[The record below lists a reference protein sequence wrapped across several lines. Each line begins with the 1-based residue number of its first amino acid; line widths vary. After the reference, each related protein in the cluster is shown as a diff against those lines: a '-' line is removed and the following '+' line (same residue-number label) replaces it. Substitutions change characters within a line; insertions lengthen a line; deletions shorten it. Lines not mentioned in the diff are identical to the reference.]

1 MSSGDLKRKSAGEG
15 EDTRDAT
22 KKTKM
27 SFSLGLK
34 KSSDGLKKASDQQ
47 EEEDGDSAQ
56 ETTGKR
62 VMKIA
67 PVSMKLSTVKPKELE
82 KKVAKPSRSVAK
94 AFADESDEEEEDM
107 PPEAK
112 MRMKNIGR
120 NTPTSAGP
128 NSFNKGKMGFCSPSA
143 KWKVQNLKSE
153 AEKREEEKG
162 KS

>member
-1 MSSGDLKRKSAGEG
+1 MSSGDLKRKSVGEG
-15 EDTRDAT
+15 EDTRDAS

-34 KSSDGLKKASDQQ
+34 KSSDGLKKTSVQQ
-47 EEEDGDSAQ
+47 EEDGDSVKEIA
-56 ETTGKR
+56 GKR
-62 VMKIA
+62 IMKIA